1 MMLMAHDKFGDSKAI
16 FVTVL
21 CGTLNR
27 GAICTPRSM
36 SVALIIGPGRPAER
50 PNMFLSRH
58 QQLNSANI

>member
-27 GAICTPRSM
+27 GAI
-36 SVALIIGPGRPAER
+36 
-50 PNMFLSRH
+50 
-58 QQLNSANI
+58 